1 MTTSPAPS
9 RSPLAAIRRPPAWVF
24 DGLWLALLAIY
35 LFSGLA
41 RIPLHGDE
49 ASYLWMSR
57 DFEHIALRPNLS
69 ALTYDPD
76 AGDPDAAKLNL
87 YRILNG
93 PLPRTSIGLAW
104 WAAGFR
110 PADLPQHDW
119 SWDLSPEQNAAAGN
133 LPAARLL
140 LAGRAA
146 ATAWLVIGLIGLFW
160 LGRTLGGR
168 RLAYCATALY
178 AMNPLLLLNARR
190 AMAEGPLVGTTLLAL
205 AAASAYILS
214 PPLPSVGADGC
225 PPYGPPYARG
235 RGVGPSPGV
244 RGKAPRLALIG
255 ALAGLA
261 FSAKLNGALTLAI
274 VAAAVALHGAQQGA
288 GVRRI
293 WETVW
298 RVGIVAAAALAISVA
313 LAPAYWADPV
323 GAAKAMWAQRDF
335 LTGAHAWTHGGYESP
350 AERTAA
356 LVEAALAPVPQ
367 YFDLS
372 AWAGYLIGDIRAYR
386 GSLSSGLPATP
397 LIHAALGGLAIL
409 GLGALLVD
417 LFEARDSYRRNVAA
431 LILLW
436 AALTLGATYAL
447 IPLPWQRYYVPVVP
461 VMVFL
466 QAFGLAWASGRVKAP
481 TTRASLVREWLPT
494 LATAAVIGIGV
505 LMLQRWAHDH
515 IERPAR
521 LMHFEDSVLVG
532 TPLGITFGDQVTL
545 IGINQSGDAIRSGE
559 VVHLTLWWRLA
570 GGPIADEYAA
580 IVALHDAAGQP
591 IAQVNSGYEIN
602 FQTSSWV
609 PGTVIEERLAL
620 RVPPGTPPGDASL
633 HVSLF
638 APRSDAVPQANIEGA
653 APTANPQIAS
663 VRITRPRHPADPAS
677 LDLTTSLNRP
687 VAPGIDLIGVAME
700 PAAND
705 VGQPFFLILGWAAFG
720 DPSSAMGSLLW
731 MDETGQER
739 AWQNLEL
746 VPGYPTDQWHSGD
759 IWRSV
764 RVLHVPGSLETG
776 TYTLKLRL
784 FGPMGQRLGNL
795 VDIGSMAVSAPPR
808 SFDPPDPQHVAG
820 IEWANGIRLL
830 GFDLPAPPIAPG
842 SSAHLTFYWQP
853 QDELNHNLTLFVH
866 LIDGQGNIVAQR
878 DQIPLGGARPTMGW
892 APGEVVTGS
901 LDLSIGA
908 GVPPGDYSIRI
919 GWYDAQT
926 GERILLAEGGDFT
939 ILAEP
944 LAVQP

>member
-49 ASYLWMSR
+49 ASYIWMSR

-178 AMNPLLLLNARR
+178 AMNPILLLNARR

-205 AAASAYILS
+205 AAAARYLTLPRSR
-214 PPLPSVGADGC
+214 PSVAEGSHHS
-225 PPYGPPYARG
+225 RNE
-235 RGVGPSPGV
+235 VLW
-244 RGKAPRLALIG
+244 LALIG

-288 GVRRI
+288 GARRI

-356 LVEAALAPVPQ
+356 LVEAALAPIPQ

-397 LIHAALGGLAIL
+397 LIHAVLGGLAIL

-505 LMLQRWAHDH
+505 LVLQKWAGGQ

-521 LMHFEDSVLVG
+521 LMRFEDSVQVG

-620 RVPPGTPPGDASL
+620 RVPPGTPPGGASL

-663 VRITRPRHPADPAS
+663 VQITRPPHPADPAS

-705 VGQPFFLILGWAAFG
+705 VGQPFHLILGWRAVDTPLYPISGALVWFDEAG
-720 DPSSAMGSLLW
+720 RNQGSRSL
-731 MDETGQER
+731 Q
-739 AWQNLEL
+739 
-746 VPGYPTDQWHSGD
+746 VPTDQWRAGDVWKSVHLLYVPAGLQSGEY
-759 IWRSV
+759 
-764 RVLHVPGSLETG
+764 RVWLGLS
-776 TYTLKLRL
+776 
-784 FGPMGQRLGNL
+784 GPLGQRLGEGAT
-795 VDIGSMAVSAPPR
+795 IGAMQVGAPPR

-892 APGEVVTGS
+892 APGEVVTDS